1 MRSRDIV
8 RKAWQITQVHL
19 KKLIW
24 YGAIPAFF
32 SVVVSSLYLA
42 YQYHAFKTSEL
53 FSDQADARVVEK
65 AMGAM
70 GVIAAH
76 PGLTITLIIISIFF
90 LVGYIILPPIF
101 HGTLIHAVMKI
112 KDYEPIEGSVEIGV
126 RRFFPMFELG
136 LLTGSF
142 SIITLFTEGSFVIRW
157 WGVNI
162 FLFVLPILLFVV
174 MVGLIISFLFTYA
187 EYFIVLDNKKLMDSI
202 KESTVLVLSNLRK
215 TFLIFVLMVL
225 ISARIILNVI
235 LVLII
240 PGLIV
245 LLGGYVA
252 TTLWATIGLILIS
265 ILGLAVLLVSSY
277 LLGLFRIF
285 TTAVWVLTYDILAHK
300 TKPTIKDV
308 DLGKGSVKAHTTYP
322 DPISPPPDPAPPAT
336 DIPATMVIR
345 Y

>member
-32 SVVVSSLYLA
+32 SVVVSSLYLL

-53 FSDQADARVVEK
+53 FSDQTDTHVVEK

-76 PGLTITLIIISIFF
+76 PGLTLTLIIVSVFF
-90 LVGYIILPPIF
+90 FAGYTILPPIF

-112 KDYEPIEGSVEIGV
+112 KDYESIEGSLEVGV
-126 RRFFPMFELG
+126 RRFFPMFEFG
-136 LLTGSF
+136 LLVGSF
-142 SIITLFTEGSFVIRW
+142 SIITLFTEGSFVVRW

-187 EYFIVLDNKKLMDSI
+187 EYFIVMDGKGLMASI
-202 KESTVLVLSNLRK
+202 KESTILVLANLRK
-215 TFLIFVLMVL
+215 TFLIFVLMIL

-235 LVLII
+235 LVLLI
-240 PGLIV
+240 PGLII

-252 TTLWATIGLILIS
+252 TTFWSVVGLIVIG
-265 ILGLAVLLVSSY
+265 ILSLVVLVVSSY
-277 LLGLFRIF
+277 LLGLFRVF
-285 TTAVWVLTYDILAHK
+285 TTAVWVLTYAILAHK
-300 TKPTIKDV
+300 TKPPIKDV
-308 DLGKGSVKAHTTYP
+308 DLGKGPAKSSIYP
-322 DPISPPPDPAPPAT
+322 EIITSAPAPASPVT
-336 DIPATMVIR
+336 EIPATMVIK